1 MTLCDAPGSYLD
13 AVEENL
19 RMMHNRGSRNI
30 LPFHYT
36 GHPALALPVGKPS
49 AGLPVSMQ
57 LAGRFVD
64 DPLRMRVAYACQHAT
79 DWATIIS
86 ARG

>member
-36 GHPALALPVGKPS
+36 GHPALALPVGKSS
-49 AGLPVSMQ
+49 AGLPASMQ
-57 LAGRFVD
+57 LVGRFFD
-64 DPLRMRVAYACQHAT
+64 DALLMRVAYTYEHST
-79 DWATIIS
+79 DWDAIIRVQ
-86 ARG
+86 A